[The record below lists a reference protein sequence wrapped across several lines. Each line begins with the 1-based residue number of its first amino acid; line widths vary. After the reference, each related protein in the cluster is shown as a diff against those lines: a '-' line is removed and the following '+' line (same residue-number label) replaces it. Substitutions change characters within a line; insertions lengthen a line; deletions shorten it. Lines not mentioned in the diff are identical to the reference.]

1 MCSQIFSK
9 ATSVS
14 AGNFRAPTECVASFK
29 VLITGNLTTHDFFVK
44 KFERALLQTVEFN
57 RLRRFGRLRDFS
69 RSCFSLACA
78 ARIIFLPKA
87 GGQQRRFAGV
97 FDRRRRILYVWF
109 GRRSSSMDPD
119 DYDPIAAALKEDIGK
134 GDITTE
140 FFVPE
145 ALHAS
150 GRIVAHEPAVVA
162 GTATAA
168 EIFRK
173 IDPETNVQI
182 VRPDG
187 EAVPPG
193 DVVIEVRGLARSILK
208 AERVALNFLQRLC
221 GVATLTRQ
229 FVDAVGN
236 HPAKIL
242 DTRKTTPGLRALEK
256 AAVVAGG
263 GVNHRSGLFDMVLVK
278 DNHLAAL
285 NGLSG
290 FSDQIRRLRTERP
303 NVRIEVE
310 ADDLEQAR
318 AFVEIDGI
326 DVILLDNM
334 VPAQIREALAL
345 RKNNIKFEASG
356 GITLKNV
363 RRVAATGVDYISI
376 GALTNAA
383 RAIDLGLE
391 MNHVHG

>member
-1 MCSQIFSK
+1 M
-9 ATSVS
+9 
-14 AGNFRAPTECVASFK
+14 N
-29 VLITGNLTTHDFFVK
+29 
-44 KFERALLQTVEFN
+44 
-57 RLRRFGRLRDFS
+57 
-69 RSCFSLACA
+69 
-78 ARIIFLPKA
+78 
-87 GGQQRRFAGV
+87 
-97 FDRRRRILYVWF
+97 
-109 GRRSSSMDPD
+109 PD
-119 DYDPIAAALKEDIGK
+119 DYDAIAAALKEDLGN

-145 ALHAS
+145 GLHAS
-150 GRIVAHEPAVVA
+150 RRVVAHESAVIA
-162 GTATAA
+162 GTGTAA
-168 EIFRK
+168 EVFRK
-173 IDPETNVQI
+173 VDHTTDVQI
-182 VRPDG
+182 VRADG
-187 EAVPPG
+187 DSAVAG
-193 DVVIEVRGLARSILK
+193 DVVIEVHGLARSILK
-208 AERVALNFLQRLC
+208 AERAALNFLQRLC
-221 GVATLTRQ
+221 GIATLTRQ

-263 GVNHRSGLFDMVLVK
+263 GVNHRSGLYDMVLVK

-285 NGLSG
+285 DGLSG
-290 FSDQIRRLRTERP
+290 FADQIRRLRKQRP
-303 NVRIEVE
+303 DIRIEVE

-345 RKNNIKFEASG
+345 RRNNIKFEASG

-363 RRVAATGVDYISI
+363 RRIAATGVDYISI

-391 MNHVHG
+391 MTHVQG